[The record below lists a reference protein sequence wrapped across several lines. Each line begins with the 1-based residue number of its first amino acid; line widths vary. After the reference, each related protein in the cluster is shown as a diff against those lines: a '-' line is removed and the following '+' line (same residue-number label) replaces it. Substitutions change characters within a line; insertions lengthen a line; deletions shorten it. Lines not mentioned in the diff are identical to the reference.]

1 MPRPPRIDFP
11 DALYHV
17 TSRGNG
23 RATIFQ
29 DDADCDA
36 FLSQLAHHLRLA
48 DVQLFAYVLMGNHFH
63 LLVHTPRA
71 NLSRFMQ
78 RLLSSYALYSRYKH
92 RRPGHVF
99 QGRFKAKLIEDES
112 YLLAVSLHPSQ
123 SREDRRRAAMVG
135 RSAAAAS
142 GKLPL
147 EQLSGPRRE
156 DQHAGVHAYEV
167 LKEFGRDEAAAR
179 RHYRAY
185 VHACLTDD
193 DGPLLD
199 ALAAN
204 RYAIGS
210 ETFMEETEGRI
221 ERRRS
226 GGARDKDLDLP
237 RRAVSLDDIDGKVE
251 RHFKIDRDAL
261 VAAWTPRRRGE
272 SGGRGTGRAA
282 GRSQRPR

>member
-1 MPRPPRIDFP
+1 MEATVGAAI
-11 DALYHV
+11 
-17 TSRGNG
+17 
-23 RATIFQ
+23 RATFRRDNTQ
-29 DDADCDA
+29 E
-36 FLSQLAHHLRLA
+36 
-48 DVQLFAYVLMGNHFH
+48 
-63 LLVHTPRA
+63 
-71 NLSRFMQ
+71 FM
-78 RLLSSYALYSRYKH
+78 R
-92 RRPGHVF
+92 
-99 QGRFKAKLIEDES
+99 
-112 YLLAVSLHPSQ
+112 
-123 SREDRRRAAMVG
+123 
-135 RSAAAAS
+135 
-142 GKLPL
+142 
-147 EQLSGPRRE
+147 
-156 DQHAGVHAYEV
+156 YEV

-251 RHFKIDRDAL
+251 RHFKIDRARL
-261 VAAWTPRRRGE
+261 SQHGHRAGAAKAVAVELAVRLADLSGRAVGEHFGISSTGVGAVHRRMADRPEVLAIVDQLATSLQKRRRK
-272 SGGRGTGRAA
+272 
-282 GRSQRPR
+282 